1 MPRRRTTADR
11 DRDLRAVE
19 FARRGLTYDQIAG
32 QMGYKDPSGAW
43 RAVQRGLT
51 EAFRE
56 EAGALTQM
64 EAERLNA
71 LRRLFE
77 RIAATKH
84 YAVSLGSGK
93 VIMDPANPGQPLTDD
108 GPAMQAGLALLRVSE
123 SWRKLKGLDA
133 PAKSRVEVIGE
144 DAVDAEI
151 KRLESEMA
159 TRDRDHSGTT

>member
-1 MPRRRTTADR
+1 MPRRRSVATRENDIRAI
-11 DRDLRAVE
+11 DLR
-19 FARRGLTYDQIAG
+19 RRGLTYEQIATQLG
-32 QMGYKDPSGAW
+32 FRAASSAYE
-43 RAVQRGLT
+43 AVQRGLA

-56 EAGALTQM
+56 SAEALTQL
-64 EAERLNA
+64 EAERLDA

-133 PAKSRVEVIGE
+133 PAKSRVEVISE
-144 DAVDAEI
+144 NTVDAEI
-151 KRLESEMA
+151 KRLEDEMA
-159 TRDRDHSGTT
+159 ARDRDHSGTT

>member
-1 MPRRRTTADR
+1 MPRRRSVVTRENDIRAI
-11 DRDLRAVE
+11 DLR
-19 FARRGLTYDQIAG
+19 RRGLTYEQIAT
-32 QMGYKDPSGAW
+32 QMGFRATSSAYE
-43 RAVQRGLT
+43 AVQRGLA

-64 EAERLNA
+64 EAERLDA

-108 GPAMQAGLALLRVSE
+108 GPAMAAGLALLRVSE

-133 PAKSRVEVIGE
+133 PAKSRVEVVTADVIE
-144 DAVDAEI
+144 SEI
-151 KRLESEMA
+151 TRLEA
-159 TRDRDHSGTT
+159 DLAANDPVHPGTG